1 MNSNKKTLTA
11 ILILLVMC
19 TGISISYA
27 FFKVASSNNNANT
40 NVTINGAALCMS
52 LQLSSDN
59 ITISNEYAVPISD
72 SKALSSDTYKT
83 SVTITNNC
91 NTSQSFNLLLVP
103 NSSNTMPI
111 KALKYALV
119 EEGVT
124 PTSGTL
130 ISNEYLLD
138 STIQKQLLA
147 IKNETLKNGF
157 SVGSGT
163 VSSGTKTYNLYL
175 WIDKDEGSL
184 GNGSTMN
191 KSLNAYLTLGSG
203 FVIGDLKLDLYHTIE
218 NRYNQDK
225 TYLGLY
231 NGEGADTYANP
242 VYYYKGNVQN
252 NNVLFGGFCW
262 KIVRT
267 TETGGVKMVYNGV
280 QKDSSDNYTLLN
292 KDEYTNLNNDANYPY
307 IFDSTNKTWTST
319 NTDTN
324 SSSITFTAPSN
335 GNYVLNYDLSMYDS
349 PNSIYVQI
357 FKDDVSLGKFTGV
370 TSGQIYF
377 DNLNITNTIK
387 VVFTREFNHTSGSR
401 NNVIFDF
408 GKANNIIKS
417 CNNVGTDSQIG
428 TSKFNPGSMILSYV
442 GYMYNT
448 IYKYNKAN
456 MSSVT
461 NIVFGNSFT
470 YANDKYTL
478 NDTITET
485 TWSSEY
491 KSIDNNHYT
500 CFTTDITCSSLY
512 YVYDTDSTS
521 AYAIKLEGGKS
532 VNDALNEMLYADD
545 VNMKDSTIKEYI
557 DLWYKDNL
565 IRYTNKLEDTVFCN
579 DRSTTSLGGWNPNG
593 GITAG
598 AKNFE
603 DRLLFKNF
611 YRNSLNESL
620 VCTNTTDKFSVN
632 NNKAKLTYPIG
643 LLSLPEAILAGI
655 RLALTSNSYLRTGS
669 SFWLI
674 SPDFFNG
681 YSHMNIIY
689 DGGAI
694 FGETNTYTEAGV
706 RPSVSLK
713 PNTYFSSGDGSF
725 TNPFV
730 IGDAVGEPS
739 GNSFDTVFAA
749 NNTDIFPE
757 NGIRYEGADPN
768 NYICLDNKTSGTCSD
783 NSLLFRIIGLFDE
796 DTSSDGTNN
805 SGTKKLL
812 KIIDTNNYGGISGK
826 YWNSAGTNNWST
838 ASLKTEL
845 NEAYLTTLLGT
856 SNVNS
861 KLSSA
866 IANAKWHLGGADSTN
881 YNTLTADGVYNIERT
896 DGKVYGT
903 NPSSIY
909 AKIGLMYPSDYG
921 YATVGGSTT
930 NKAGCG
936 AKELFNWNDSS
947 YSDCKNNDWL
957 FTSQATSWG
966 SNKNEWL
973 LSPYSSHSVNA
984 SYLNSAGYVGLSY
997 SSVSSGRFAIRPTFY
1012 LDSSILKI
1020 VGTGDGTK
1028 DNAYRVG

>member
-72 SKALSSDTYKT
+72 KKALSSNTYKT

-124 PTSGTL
+124 PTTGTL

-203 FVIGDLKLDLYHTIE
+203 STIGDLKLDLYHTIE

-231 NGEGADTYANP
+231 NGEGAATYANP

-252 NNVLFGGFCW
+252 NNVLFAGFCW

-267 TETGGVKMVYNGV
+267 TETGGVKIVYNGI
-280 QKDSSDNYTLLN
+280 QK
-292 KDEYTNLNNDANYPY
+292 
-307 IFDSTNKTWTST
+307 
-319 NTDTN
+319 
-324 SSSITFTAPSN
+324 N
-335 GNYVLNYDLSMYDS
+335 G
-349 PNSIYVQI
+349 
-357 FKDDVSLGKFTGV
+357 
-370 TSGQIYF
+370 
-377 DNLNITNTIK
+377 
-387 VVFTREFNHTSGSR
+387 
-401 NNVIFDF
+401 
-408 GKANNIIKS
+408 S
-417 CNNVGTDSQIG
+417 CNNTGTDSQIG
-428 TSKFNPGSMILSYV
+428 RSAFNSSYNSPSYV
-442 GYMYNT
+442 GYMYNKV
-448 IYKYNKAN
+448 YAYSDKS
-456 MSSVT
+456 MSSES

-470 YANDKYTL
+470 YANGTYTL
-478 NDTITET
+478 KDTKTVA
-485 TWSSEY
+485 TWSSGY
-491 KSIDNNHYT
+491 NTINNNHYT
-500 CFTTDITCSSLY
+500 CMTTGTTCSSIY
-512 YVYDTDSTS
+512 YVYYASS
-521 AYAIKLEGGKS
+521 SNAYYITLTNGKS

-545 VNMKDSTIKEYI
+545 VNTKDSTIKTYI
-557 DLWYKDNL
+557 DSWYESNL
-565 IRYTNKLEDTVFCN
+565 ASYQDKLEDTVFCN
-579 DRSTTSLGGWNPNG
+579 YRSMNNESSNGWNPNG
-593 GITAG
+593 GSTSTIL
-598 AKNFE
+598 E
-603 DRLLFKNF
+603 FKN
-611 YRNSLNESL
+611 YNTNNQSL
-620 VCTNTTDKFSVN
+620 VCTNETDRFSMSN
-632 NNKAKLTYPIG
+632 PKAKLKYPIG
-643 LLSLPEAILAGI
+643 LLSLPELSLSGYGSSHYYNNGQYVWLASPFSFISNDAYVGLADSGGLAG
-655 RLALTSNSYLRTGS
+655 SDVVDSG
-669 SFWLI
+669 
-674 SPDFFNG
+674 
-681 YSHMNIIY
+681 
-689 DGGAI
+689 
-694 FGETNTYTEAGV
+694 GV
-706 RPSVSLK
+706 RPSVSIQ
-713 PNTYFSSGDGSF
+713 PGTSFSSGDGSF

-730 IGDAVGEPS
+730 IGDAVEEPS
-739 GNSFDTVFAA
+739 EKSFDTVFAA
-749 NNTDIFPE
+749 NNTDIFNE
-757 NGIRYEGADPN
+757 NGLRYEGADPN

-783 NSLLFRIIGLFDE
+783 SSLLFRIIGLFDE
-796 DTSSDGTNN
+796 DTSNDGTTSNG
-805 SGTKKLL
+805 SKKLL
-812 KIIDTNNYGGISGK
+812 KVIDTNNYGGTDGK
-826 YWNSAGTNNWST
+826 KWNSAGTNNWST

-845 NEAYLTTLLGT
+845 NGTYLTTLLGT

-866 IANAKWHLGGADSTN
+866 IANAKWHLGGANDPN
-881 YNTLTADGVYNIERT
+881 YQTLTAEDIYTEERNT
-896 DGKVYGT
+896 SAIYSG

-909 AKIGLMYPSDYG
+909 AKVGLMYPSDYG
-921 YATVGGSTT
+921 YATVGGTT
-930 NKAGCG
+930 TDKSSCPAIY
-936 AKELFNWNDSS
+936 NWSDTL

-957 FTSQATSWG
+957 FTSQKSSWG

-973 LSPYSSHSVNA
+973 LSPYSSNSWCAARLYMEGSVIFYGSYDVNSHS
-984 SYLNSAGYVGLSY
+984 
-997 SSVSSGRFAIRPTFY
+997 FAVRPTFY

-1020 VGTGDGTK
+1020 VGTGDGSST
-1028 DNAYRVG
+1028 NPYRIG

>member
-72 SKALSSDTYKT
+72 KKALSSNTYKT

-203 FVIGDLKLDLYHTIE
+203 SVIGELKTDLYHTIE
-218 NRYNQDK
+218 NRYNKDK

-252 NNVLFGGFCW
+252 NNVLFAGFCW

-267 TETGGVKMVYNGV
+267 TETGGVKIVYNGI
-280 QKDSSDNYTLLN
+280 QK
-292 KDEYTNLNNDANYPY
+292 
-307 IFDSTNKTWTST
+307 
-319 NTDTN
+319 
-324 SSSITFTAPSN
+324 N
-335 GNYVLNYDLSMYDS
+335 G
-349 PNSIYVQI
+349 
-357 FKDDVSLGKFTGV
+357 
-370 TSGQIYF
+370 
-377 DNLNITNTIK
+377 
-387 VVFTREFNHTSGSR
+387 
-401 NNVIFDF
+401 
-408 GKANNIIKS
+408 S
-417 CNNVGTDSQIG
+417 CNNTGTDSQIG
-428 TSKFNPGSMILSYV
+428 RSAFNSSYNSPSYV
-442 GYMYNT
+442 GYMYNKV
-448 IYKYNKAN
+448 YAYSDKS
-456 MSSVT
+456 MSSES

-470 YANDKYTL
+470 YANGTYTL
-478 NDTITET
+478 KDTKTVA
-485 TWSSEY
+485 TWSSGY
-491 KSIDNNHYT
+491 NTINNNHYT
-500 CFTTDITCSSLY
+500 CMTTGTTCSSIY
-512 YVYDTDSTS
+512 YVYYASS
-521 AYAIKLEGGKS
+521 SNAYYITLTNGKS

-545 VNMKDSTIKEYI
+545 VNKNDSTIKTYI
-557 DLWYKDNL
+557 DSWYESNIKDK
-565 IRYTNKLEDTVFCN
+565 YDNKLEDTVFCN
-579 DRSTTSLGGWNPNG
+579 DRSMSNESSNGWNPIG
-593 GITAG
+593 GSTSTS
-598 AKNFE
+598 
-603 DRLLFKNF
+603 LQFKN
-611 YRNSLNESL
+611 YNANQSL
-620 VCTNTTDKFSVN
+620 VCANETDQFSMSN
-632 NNKAKLTYPIG
+632 PKAKLKYPIG
-643 LLSLPEAILAGI
+643 LLSLPELSLSG
-655 RLALTSNSYLRTGS
+655 YGS
-669 SFWLI
+669 SHYYNNGQYVWLA
-674 SPDFFNG
+674 SPVYFYDYYAYVGMAYSDGLSVG
-681 YSHMNIIY
+681 YVYYSR
-689 DGGAI
+689 
-694 FGETNTYTEAGV
+694 GV

-713 PNTYFSSGDGSF
+713 PKTYFSSGDGSF

-730 IGDAVGEPS
+730 IGDAVEEPS

-749 NNTDIFPE
+749 NNTDIFNE
-757 NGIRYEGADPN
+757 NGLRYEGADPK
-768 NYICLDNKTSGTCSD
+768 NYICLDNKTSGACSST
-783 NSLLFRIIGLFDE
+783 SLLFRIIGLFDE
-796 DTSSDGTNN
+796 EYSSNGTTS

-812 KIIDTNNYGGISGK
+812 KVIDSNNFGGTDGK
-826 YWNSAGTNNWST
+826 YWNRTQTSGKNYNDWST
-838 ASLKTEL
+838 ATLKTEL
-845 NEAYLTTLLGT
+845 NDTYLSALLAT
-856 SNVNS
+856 SGVNS
-861 KLSSA
+861 KLESA
-866 IANAKWHLGGADSTN
+866 IITSKWHLGGAGLSN
-881 YNTLTADGVYNIERT
+881 YQTLTAEGIYTEERNT
-896 DGKVYGT
+896 SAISSG

-909 AKIGLMYPSDYG
+909 AKVGLMYPSDFG
-921 YATVGGSTT
+921 YATVGGTTT
-930 NKAGCG
+930 NKTGCR
-936 AKELFNWNDSS
+936 AKELYNWNSSS
-947 YSDCKNNDWL
+947 YSDCKNNDWI
-957 FTSQATSWG
+957 FTSQNSFAD
-966 SNKNEWL
+966 NREWL
-973 LSPYSSHSVNA
+973 LSPYSM
-984 SYLNSAGYVGLSY
+984 NSTDAAHLYSGGYVHLNGY
-997 SSVSSGRFAIRPTFY
+997 RVVGGKFAVRPTFY

-1020 VGTGDGTK
+1020 VGTGDGSSS
-1028 DNAYRVG
+1028 NPYRVG